1 MTLTLNS
8 IAPNTQAPNFR
19 LLNHEN
25 VAHNMPQVMG
35 ENGLLMVFAGNVWD
49 LGCIRTVL
57 WLQRQMY
64 KLSLHGIN
72 AVVIAPNHTYDLS
85 GFFMSIPRNIPF
97 PMLADPDSKVYAEY
111 GVESSGYIMLDSNH
125 HVRNVW
131 KLNAGVVP
139 HIKDILNTVAN

>member
-1 MTLTLNS
+1 MTIALNDT
-8 IAPNTQAPNFR
+8 APHTQAPNFR

-25 VAHNMPQVMG
+25 VAYNMPQVMG
-35 ENGLLMVFAGNVWD
+35 ENGLLMVFTGNVWD

-57 WLQRQMY
+57 WLQRQVY
-64 KLSLHGIN
+64 KLSLHGIK

-125 HVRNVW
+125 HVRNIW

-139 HIKDILNTVAN
+139 HIRDILSAVAN